1 MYFEKT
7 IRRRIDGDAPSDV
20 WASLFDYFWP
30 SYKVWFLSEGI
41 AARPTYAASRKAIA
55 EHMPEMAPLYDQ
67 ICEAAGGGDIASRF
81 LSMYCPPAYVTGCSQ
96 AVFEAATGPQLIRNY
111 DYHPS
116 LFEGVCLQTNW
127 MGKRVNGVADGVWGL
142 LDGMNEDGLAASLS
156 FGGRRDLGQGF
167 GVPIIIRYVL
177 QVCSTVAE
185 AVEVLK
191 SIPTHL
197 AYNITLVDRTGARA
211 TVEIAPDRVAVFL
224 GRGHATNHQGHDQ
237 SWSGYLKAVKSH
249 DRERMILEAGAGHF
263 GTQSMIDMFRTQ
275 PFFNTQYSRSF
286 GTLYTS
292 LYDPKSGVI
301 QMILPHTH
309 LVYTMDTMPAGN
321 DICGFLEP
329 EVTWVP
335 EGAKP

>member
-7 IRRRIDGDAPSDV
+7 IRRRVDGDVPSDV

-41 AARPTYAASRKAIA
+41 GARPTYAASRKAIA
-55 EHMPEMAPLYDQ
+55 THMPEMATLYDQ
-67 ICEAAGGGDIASRF
+67 ICGAAGGSDIAARF
-81 LSMYCPPAYVTGCSQ
+81 LAMYCPPAYVTGCSQ
-96 AVFEAATGPQLIRNY
+96 AVFETQTGPQLIRNY

-116 LFEGVCLQTNW
+116 LFEGVCLQTDW
-127 MGKRVNGVADGVWGL
+127 IGKRVNGVVDSVWGL
-142 LDGMNEDGLAASLS
+142 LDGINEDGLVASLS

-185 AVEVLK
+185 AIDALQ
-191 SIPTHL
+191 SIPTHMS
-197 AYNITLVDRTGARA
+197 YNVTLLDRAGARA
-211 TVEIAPDRVAVFL
+211 TVEIAPQGCEVFM
-224 GRGHATNHQGHDQ
+224 GRGYATNHQSQDQ
-237 SWSGYLKAVKSH
+237 SWTKYINAVKSH
-249 DRERMILEAGAGHF
+249 DRERMILDADANKF
-263 GTQSMIDMFRTQ
+263 GTQQMIEMFRSQ
-275 PFFNTQYSRSF
+275 PFLNTLYSRSF

-292 LYDPKSGVI
+292 LYDPTSGDI

-309 LVYTMDTMPAGN
+309 MAYPMNAMPVGN

-329 EVTWVP
+329 EVNWGP
-335 EGAKP
+335 